1 MVLILDR
8 SYYWVVFIA
17 KLFVECLLLFILC
30 FQVLICRNY
39 RGDIDMSVIDKFMPM
54 VMDMEDDGLM
64 SPIIQHNEITFI
76 FIKYNN
82 LYLVATSKKNANV
95 AMVFSFLH
103 KLVQVR
109 DLLCSLNL
117 PQTKLFWKEE
127 GIIIGITLSIC
138 LSECLVSATPHY
150 RSTDINDTLHSCR
163 IGWGCAWKKIISVRW
178 ISREIISSAKQG
190 APFVIWIIVFTGY

>member
-1 MVLILDR
+1 
-8 SYYWVVFIA
+8 
-17 KLFVECLLLFILC
+17 
-30 FQVLICRNY
+30 
-39 RGDIDMSVIDKFMPM
+39 MSVIDKFMPM

-127 GIIIGITLSIC
+127 GIII
-138 LSECLVSATPHY
+138 
-150 RSTDINDTLHSCR
+150 
-163 IGWGCAWKKIISVRW
+163 
-178 ISREIISSAKQG
+178 
-190 APFVIWIIVFTGY
+190 